1 MVDLYKAKNDAL
13 ARLEE
18 NSLEQ
23 FEEELQA
30 RIKGAFARFKQI
42 EQQHL
47 EQVENLGDGIL
58 IQKKAETDQA
68 FADASR
74 RVSILETKIG
84 DLEKRHKNSEIIT
97 RLKLIIF
104 ATAVAALT
112 TLIILLASAIQVGVN
127 RTELAE
133 LRSDYQ
139 ILEAHMALLRDA
151 TRIGA
156 HIRFENGRYVFHL
169 PDGAEFKP
177 HTSVRGL
184 ENFNRN
190 AWYISKGG

>member
-13 ARLEE
+13 ERLEQ

-23 FEEELQA
+23 FEEDLQT
-30 RIKGAFARFKQI
+30 RMKGAFARFKQI

-68 FADASR
+68 FADANR
-74 RVSILETKIG
+74 RVSTLETKIG
-84 DLEKRHKNSEIIT
+84 DLEKRHKNSELIT

-104 ATAVAALT
+104 ATAVAAVT
-112 TLIILLASAIQVGVN
+112 TLIILLVSAIQVGVN

-139 ILEAHMALLRDA
+139 SLEAHMALLSDA

-169 PDGAEFKP
+169 PDGAVFKP